1 MSDPDRVTKG
11 RPRLRCAAVVGW
23 LVGTALVAATPVL
36 ADDSI
41 VTYKSISP
49 DLAFKIAQA
58 ALKRCRDDGSQVAVV
73 VMDRFG
79 QTLVLLRDRYAGLPA
94 PTTASSK
101 AYTSLSFKLS
111 TSAFVQA
118 IAAKQL
124 SPELGRLP
132 NIVMMA
138 GGLPIEA
145 AGALVGAVGV
155 SGAPGGDKDEA
166 CAQAGLDSVQD
177 KLDF

>member
-1 MSDPDRVTKG
+1 MFARDRARSG
-11 RPRLRCAAVVGW
+11 SRAAGAALLGAAVAAIIGVGASARADE
-23 LVGTALVAATPVL
+23 AL
-36 ADDSI
+36 

-49 DLAFKIAQA
+49 DLALEIAQA
-58 ALKRCRDDGSQVAVV
+58 ALKKCRADGFQVAVV
-73 VMDRFG
+73 VLDRFG

-94 PTTASSK
+94 PSTATSK

-118 IAAKQL
+118 IATNQL

-132 NIVMMA
+132 NIVTMA
-138 GGLPIEA
+138 GGLPIEN
-145 AGALVGAVGV
+145 AGALVGSVGV

-166 CAQAGLDSVQD
+166 CAQAGVDAVQD